1 MTHDPTAIPPGLQFL
16 PDPASNNAAEFW
28 HCLQL
33 YESDAS
39 LAHAV
44 AHFIGQGLKAG
55 EGLIVIATAGHSEAF
70 EEQLSEQGLDVD
82 QARMGGQ
89 YVPLDAGET
98 LARFMVDGW
107 PDLGRFNEILGETI
121 RRVTAAGYPR
131 VRVFGEMVATL
142 WTAGQQEA
150 AIRIEEIGTD
160 LARTHGFPILCAY
173 SIDSFSNPAQRDQ
186 FLKVCSLHS
195 HVLPTES
202 FPALSTE
209 DNRLRAIALLQ
220 QRQSSLDAEVTEH
233 KRAQE
238 ALRQSEALFHNMA
251 DTAPVMIWM
260 SGIDKLCT
268 FFNKVWLDFT
278 GRALE
283 QELGNGWSKGVH
295 PEDLDPC
302 LEVYV
307 RSFDARQPFAMEYRL
322 RRKDG
327 EYRWLLD
334 NGVPRFAPDGTFLGY
349 IGSCIDVT
357 RMKETEGALHESQK
371 RYRMATEAGRVG
383 VWDLNL
389 ETGEFYVD
397 PRLKMLLGYR
407 EEDIG
412 NHLDDWVQRLLHPK
426 DLGPATAVAQA
437 HIRGE
442 TSFYEFEHRV
452 LHKDGSI
459 RWFLVRGRL
468 PRRSDGA
475 APHMLGTYTEITE
488 RRQAELQVEQ
498 QRSELAHLSRV
509 TMLGTLSGALAH
521 ELNQPLM
528 AILSNAQAAQRFLAR
543 DSANLNEVRDILK
556 DIVEDNRR
564 ASEVIQRLRL
574 LLGKGETQH
583 QPLDLNEVV
592 QDALRLVRSDL
603 VNNRLTAHSELA
615 PDLPAVSGD
624 RVQLQQVLL
633 NLVMN
638 ACNAMADSAPAE
650 RSLVV
655 RTALL
660 NGESIC
666 VSIQDQGTGIPPE
679 NLERIFDPFFTT
691 RAHGMGFG
699 LTICRAIAAAHGGK
713 LWAENNCDGG
723 ASFHFTLPTNGAAP
737 A

>member
-1 MTHDPTAIPPGLQFL
+1 MTR
-16 PDPASNNAAEFW
+16 N
-28 HCLQL
+28 
-33 YESDAS
+33 
-39 LAHAV
+39 
-44 AHFIGQGLKAG
+44 
-55 EGLIVIATAGHSEAF
+55 HS
-70 EEQLSEQGLDVD
+70 V
-82 QARMGGQ
+82 
-89 YVPLDAGET
+89 
-98 LARFMVDGW
+98 
-107 PDLGRFNEILGETI
+107 
-121 RRVTAAGYPR
+121 
-131 VRVFGEMVATL
+131 
-142 WTAGQQEA
+142 
-150 AIRIEEIGTD
+150 
-160 LARTHGFPILCAY
+160 
-173 SIDSFSNPAQRDQ
+173 
-186 FLKVCSLHS
+186 
-195 HVLPTES
+195 
-202 FPALSTE
+202 
-209 DNRLRAIALLQ
+209 LQ
-220 QRQSSLDAEVTEH
+220 QKQNSLDAEVTEH
-233 KRAQE
+233 KRAQQ
-238 ALRQSEALFHNMA
+238 ALRESEARFHNMA

-260 SGIDKLCT
+260 SGVDKLRT

-278 GRALE
+278 GRPLE
-283 QELGNGWSKGVH
+283 QELGSGWSAGVH
-295 PEDLDPC
+295 PEDLDHS

-307 RSFDARQPFAMEYRL
+307 RSFDARQHFAMEYRL

-334 NGVPRFAPDGTFLGY
+334 NGVPSFASDGTFLGY

-357 RMKETEGALHESQK
+357 RMKETEEALYESQK

-389 ETGEFYVD
+389 ETGELYVD
-397 PRLKMLLGYR
+397 PRLKALLGFR
-407 EEDIG
+407 EDEIG
-412 NHLDDWVQRLLHPK
+412 NHLDDWVQRLHSD
-426 DLGPATAVAQA
+426 DLGSATAVAQG

-459 RWFLVRGRL
+459 RWFLARGRL

-475 APHMLGTYTEITE
+475 ALHMLGTYTEITE
-488 RRQAELQVEQ
+488 RKGAELQVER
-498 QRSELAHLSRV
+498 QRNELAHLSRF

-521 ELNQPLM
+521 ELNQPLT
-528 AILSNAQAAQRFLAR
+528 AILSNAQAALRFLAR

-556 DIVEDNRR
+556 DIVDDNRR

-603 VNNRLTAHSELA
+603 VNNRLTVHSELT
-615 PDLPAVSGD
+615 PQLPAICGD

-638 ACNAMADSAPAE
+638 ASTAMADSVSAE

-660 NGESIC
+660 HGETVC
-666 VSIQDQGTGIPPE
+666 VSVQDQGTGIPPE

-691 RAHGMGFG
+691 RAQGMGFG
-699 LTICRAIAAAHGGK
+699 LTICRAIIRAHGGR
-713 LWAENNCDGG
+713 LWADNNRDGG
-723 ASFHFTLPTNGAAP
+723 ASFHFTLPANGAVA

>member
-1 MTHDPTAIPPGLQFL
+1 MTRNHSAMQPGSHFL
-16 PDPASNNAAEFW
+16 PDPNSNNAAEFW

-33 YESDAS
+33 YENDAS
-39 LAHAV
+39 LANAV
-44 AHFIGQGLKAG
+44 VHFIDQGLKAG
-55 EGLIVIATAGHSEAF
+55 EALIVIATKAHREVF
-70 EEQLSEQGLDVD
+70 EEQLRVQGLDVD
-82 QARMGGQ
+82 QARKLGQ
-89 YVPLDAGET
+89 YVPLDADET
-98 LARFMVDGW
+98 LARFLVNGW
-107 PDLGRFNEILGETI
+107 PDLGRFNEVLGGTL

-131 VRVFGEMVATL
+131 VRVFGEMVALL
-142 WTAGQQEA
+142 WAAGQQGA
-150 AIRIEEIGTD
+150 AICIEELATD

-173 SIDSFSNPAQRDQ
+173 SIDSFSNPDQRES

-202 FPALSTE
+202 FAALSTE
-209 DNRLRAIALLQ
+209 DKRLRAIALLQ
-220 QRQSSLDAEVTEH
+220 QRQNSLDAEVTEH
-233 KRAQE
+233 RRAQE
-238 ALRQSEALFHNMA
+238 VLRESEARFRIMA

-260 SGIDKLCT
+260 SGVDKLCT
-268 FFNKVWLDFT
+268 FVNKVWLDFT

-283 QELGNGWSKGVH
+283 QELGNGWSEGVH
-295 PEDLDPC
+295 PEDLDHC

-307 RSFDARQPFAMEYRL
+307 RSFDARQHFAMEYRL

-334 NGVPRFAPDGTFLGY
+334 NGVPRFGPDGTFLGY

-357 RMKETEGALHESQK
+357 RMKETEEALHESQK

-389 ETGEFYVD
+389 ETGELYVD
-397 PRLKMLLGYR
+397 PRLKTLLGFR
-407 EEDIG
+407 EDEIG
-412 NHLDDWVQRLLHPK
+412 NRLDHWVWRLHPD
-426 DLGPATAVAQA
+426 DLDLATAVAQA

-459 RWFLVRGRL
+459 RWFLARGRL
-468 PRRSDGA
+468 PRRSDGTA
-475 APHMLGTYTEITE
+475 LHMLGTYTEITE
-488 RRQAELQVEQ
+488 RKGAELQVER
-498 QRSELAHLSRV
+498 QRNELAHLSRV
-509 TMLGTLSGALAH
+509 TMLGTLSSALAH

-543 DSANLNEVRDILK
+543 DSADLNEVRDILK

-564 ASEVIQRLRL
+564 ATEVIQRLHL
-574 LLGKGETQH
+574 LLTKGETQH

-592 QDALRLVRSDL
+592 QDALRLVRIDL
-603 VNNRLTAHSELA
+603 VNNRLTVHSELT
-615 PDLPAVSGD
+615 PQLPGISGD

-638 ACNAMADSAPAE
+638 ACTAMADSPRTE

-660 NGESIC
+660 RGETVC
-666 VSIQDQGTGIPPE
+666 VSVQDQGTGIPPE

-691 RAHGMGFG
+691 RAQGMGFG
-699 LTICRAIAAAHGGK
+699 LTICRAIIRAHGGR
-713 LWAENNCDGG
+713 LWAENNRDGG
-723 ASFHFTLPTNGAAP
+723 ATFHLTLPVNGAVA